1 MIWAGSSQTS
11 SASSNATWC
20 LRRLAAALSSSHS
33 NITKLPVLT
42 LSCIHCSRARCNA
55 EPCGHNKPRFD
66 AKRSEERDRPTG
78 RPSIYHLHVNKP
90 IDEIGRAPCRERVYQ
105 YV

>member
-66 AKRSEERDRPTG
+66 AKRSDERDRPTG
-78 RPSIYHLHVNKP
+78 RSEEHTYELQSLMRIWYADFCL
-90 IDEIGRAPCRERVYQ
+90 
-105 YV
+105 